1 MRAIEHIRKNVFRC
15 TQAEMAS
22 IAGVTQASVSRWE
35 SGEFEPSLE
44 ELRRIRAE
52 AQTRGLDLIDAAFFE
67 TPVSAA

>member
-1 MRAIEHIRKNVFRC
+1 
-15 TQAEMAS
+15 MAS